1 VQPDENEVIFCLIC
15 GHFLFC
21 LLESIH
27 SLANAWTTAEVAAKA
42 PRSRGYRGDAAGGW
56 RGFER
61 NDGWGTDCR
70 VIRRIL
76 RVSQAIAGAPDDPT
90 RAALPHLKF
99 DHSTGKP
106 EGFTCRGAGLA
117 PQQLAR

>member
-1 VQPDENEVIFCLIC
+1 M
-15 GHFLFC
+15 
-21 LLESIH
+21 
-27 SLANAWTTAEVAAKA
+27 A
-42 PRSRGYRGDAAGGW
+42 PRSRGSRGNIAGGW
-56 RGFER
+56 RGFNR

-76 RVSQAIAGAPDDPT
+76 RVSQAIAGVPNCPT

-106 EGFTCRGAGLA
+106 ERFTCWGASFAL
-117 PQQLAR
+117 QQLAR